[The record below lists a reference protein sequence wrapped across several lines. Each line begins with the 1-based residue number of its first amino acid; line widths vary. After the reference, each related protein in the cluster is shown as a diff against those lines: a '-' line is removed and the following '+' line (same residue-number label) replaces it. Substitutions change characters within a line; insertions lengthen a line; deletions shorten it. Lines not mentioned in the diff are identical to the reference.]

1 MDSAELVVVNTE
13 GDIEVKDDYNND
25 REEINTALVALM
37 TLQAEGPVS
46 LILQHFGLVCFL
58 KLMEFKGFFHHLSSF
73 FYKWVLSFLMNRE

>member
-37 TLQAEGPVS
+37 TLQTEGPTS
-46 LILQHFGLVCFL
+46 LILQHFDLV
-58 KLMEFKGFFHHLSSF
+58 
-73 FYKWVLSFLMNRE
+73 